1 VQYRPDLIEPIG
13 EFQVMLGNEKDYV
26 ATRVAHRLNLTGP
39 AISVHT
45 ACSTSLVAICVAV
58 DSLRGGQCG
67 MALAG
72 GASITCPPAS
82 GYLYNEG
89 AMLSPDGHTRTF
101 DADARGTVFS
111 DGAAVVLLKRL
122 EDAIADG
129 NPIYAVIRGGAVNN
143 DGGDKASFTAPSVA
157 GQAAVI
163 SMALARAGVD
173 ARSISYV
180 EAHGTAT
187 PLGDPVEI
195 AGLTQA
201 YRRHTAE
208 TGYCLI
214 GSVKSNLGHTVIAA
228 GATGV
233 IKTALALSREM
244 LPASVN
250 YRAPNPKI
258 GLEQS
263 PFRVVDRSTPWPR
276 GIEPRRAGVSAFGV
290 GGTNAH
296 VILEE
301 APRLPESSAAIA
313 PQLLKISARSRT
325 ALEAAVQR
333 LADHLDA
340 NPSINLADVAHT
352 LDQGRRAFAHRT
364 SVVAAD
370 VTSAV
375 AALRDAQTMRAA
387 RQAGAPAGVVF
398 LFPGQGAQYA
408 GMGAALYDSEPDFR
422 APFDECLAAFRD
434 ILDFDLAAA
443 MSGDDVA
450 QLARTAVLQPAMFC
464 LEYSLARL
472 WMARGVQPTVL
483 IGHSIGEFVA
493 ATLAGVMSLTDAA
506 YLVARRGALMQA
518 QPAGAMLSVRL
529 ALEKLEPLIPP
540 ELSLCADNGPGACV
554 VGGPAPAVESFAA
567 ELGRRE
573 IAARLLVTSHAFH
586 TPMMDGALAGFREEV
601 RRVALHPPRLPII
614 STRTGAPLTAAQAT
628 DPEYWTGHLR
638 EAVRFR
644 AAVEQALNE
653 APLFLEMGPRGSL
666 CALVRQHERVMRDD
680 RLVTI
685 ATLADSRESERA
697 SVAIAAGQ
705 LWSAGMTLAQGSSGG
720 ARRRVLLP
728 TYPFERQRLWVE
740 AKRPSQPAGATAT
753 QVTTSDVPPVG
764 VAPLAAPQAI
774 MQMLT
779 GSLPAGIPE
788 PSSTFSTNNTMNAIP
803 NAAIA
808 ADRRPN
814 LIARLREVFEDTSGV
829 EMADAD
835 SGATFVELGLDSLT
849 LTQVAL
855 QLKKNFSVNVTFRHL
870 METYVSLDALA
881 EYLDQQLPP
890 DVAAAP
896 AAPVTAAP
904 VAAEAV
910 VMSAPINPGIP
921 FPMPAGIAPAG
932 SPLVQQ
938 LIQQQ
943 MALMASQLALLTGMA
958 PALAMAPT
966 AAPQP
971 SVPPA
976 PAPTPVAAT
985 PAVKATGVPPASA
998 DEEAALAHTKYDVK
1012 KAFGAIARIH
1022 TSGTDLTERQRS
1034 RLDAFMQRYIEKTR
1048 KSKDYTT
1055 EHRPH
1060 LADPRVVNGFRPQ
1073 LKEIIYQIVIE
1084 RSKGAKMWDIDG
1096 NEYVDALNG
1105 FGMSLFGW
1113 QPDFVLEAVRKQ
1125 LDSGYDIGP
1134 QHPLAGEVAKLFCEV
1149 TGNDRAGLCNTG
1161 SEAVMGCVRI
1171 ARTITGRSKIV
1182 IFSGAYHGIFDE
1194 VIVRGTKKLKSI
1206 PAAPGILPNTAENV
1220 VVLDYGTPESLKWI
1234 QDHADDLA
1242 GVLVETVQSR
1252 RPDFQP
1258 IEFLKSLREITSQSG
1273 SLLIF
1278 DEVVT
1283 GFRSHPGGIQA
1294 LFGIKADLA
1303 SYGKV
1308 VGGGFPIGV
1317 IAGKREFMDA
1327 LDGGHWQFGDDSI
1340 PTVGVTYFA
1349 GTFVRHP
1356 LALVAAKAVL
1366 EHVKK
1371 QGPQMQQTL
1380 NQKVTDMVAELNAYC
1395 RELGAPITLKS
1406 FASVWKVFF
1415 DEDHALQDLLFA
1427 MMRNRGIH
1435 ILDNFPCFFTTAHT
1449 AEDFAKIKNAFKES
1463 VAELIASDFIP
1474 GRVVATPKLFDAN
1487 RPPVPGARLGRDSS
1501 GNPGWFVA
1509 NPDAPGKY
1517 MKVEG
1522 Q

>member
-1 VQYRPDLIEPIG
+1 
-13 EFQVMLGNEKDYV
+13 M
-26 ATRVAHRLNLTGP
+26 
-39 AISVHT
+39 
-45 ACSTSLVAICVAV
+45 AICMAV
-58 DSLRGGQCG
+58 DSLRSGQCG

-101 DADARGTVFS
+101 DADAQGTVFS

-122 EDAIADG
+122 EDAIAEG

-157 GQAAVI
+157 GQAAVV
-163 SMALARAGVD
+163 SMALSRAAVD

-195 AGLTQA
+195 AALTQA
-201 YRRHTAE
+201 YRRHTAD

-233 IKTALALSREM
+233 IKTALALSKEQ
-244 LPASVN
+244 LPASVH

-258 GLEQS
+258 GLEHS
-263 PFRVVDRSTPWPR
+263 PFRVVDRATPWPR
-276 GIEPRRAGVSAFGV
+276 GTVPRRAGVSAFGV

-296 VILEE
+296 VVLEE
-301 APRLPESSAAIA
+301 APPLPESSAAVG
-313 PQLLKISARSRT
+313 PQTLRISARSRS
-325 ALEAAVQR
+325 ALDAAVQR

-340 NPSINLADVAHT
+340 NPSLNIADVAYT
-352 LDQGRRAFAHRT
+352 LDVGRRTFAHRT
-364 SVVAAD
+364 SVVATDIA
-370 VTSAV
+370 SAV
-375 AALRDAQTMRAA
+375 ASLRDAQTLRAA
-387 RQAGAPAGVVF
+387 RQAGAPGGGVVF

-408 GMGAALYDSEPDFR
+408 GMGSALYDAEPEFR
-422 APFDECLAAFRD
+422 AAFDECLAAFRQV
-434 ILDFDLAAA
+434 LEFDLAAA
-443 MSGDDVA
+443 MFGNETA
-450 QLARTAVLQPAMFC
+450 QLAQTAVLQPAMFC

-472 WMARGVQPTVL
+472 WMARGVQPTLL

-493 ATLAGVMSLTDAA
+493 ATIAGVMSLPDAA
-506 YLVARRGALMQA
+506 RLVARRGALMQA
-518 QPAGAMLSVRL
+518 QPPGAMLSVRVAL
-529 ALEKLEPLIPP
+529 ATLEPMIPP
-540 ELSLCADNGPGACV
+540 ELSLCADNGPSACV
-554 VGGPAPAVESFAA
+554 VGGAGPAVEAFAA
-567 ELGRRE
+567 ELTGRDV
-573 IAARLLVTSHAFH
+573 AARLLVTSHAFH

-601 RRVALHPPRLPII
+601 RRVALHPPRMAIV

-628 DPEYWTGHLR
+628 DPEYWTGQLR
-638 EAVRFR
+638 DPVRFR
-644 AAVEQALNE
+644 LAVEQALND

-666 CALVRQHERVMRDD
+666 SALVRQHERVMRE
-680 RLVTI
+680 RMVTI
-685 ATLADSRESERA
+685 ATLGDSRENEQA
-697 SVAIAAGQ
+697 FFAAAAGQ
-705 LWSAGMTLAQGSSGG
+705 LWAAGVALVRQPAGG
-720 ARRRVLLP
+720 ARRRILLP

-740 AKRPSQPAGATAT
+740 ARRPVPPAESTAT
-753 QVTTSDVPPVG
+753 QVTTSNVPSAG
-764 VAPLAAPQAI
+764 AAPLASPQAI
-774 MQMLT
+774 IQMLT
-779 GSLPAGIPE
+779 AALPTAAPG
-788 PSSTFSTNNTMNAIP
+788 PSPTLHATNNMNAMP
-803 NAAIA
+803 SAATP

-814 LIARLREVFEDTSGV
+814 LIARLRDVFEDTSGV
-829 EMADAD
+829 EMGDAD
-835 SGATFVELGLDSLT
+835 PAASFVELGLDSLT

-855 QLKKNFSVNVTFRHL
+855 QLKKSFSVNVTFRHL
-870 METYVSLDALA
+870 MENYVSLETLA
-881 EYLDQQLPP
+881 DYLDQQLPP
-890 DVAAAP
+890 EVAAAP
-896 AAPVTAAP
+896 AAVP
-904 VAAEAV
+904 VAAEAAA
-910 VMSAPINPGIP
+910 MTAPINTGVP
-921 FPMPAGIAPAG
+921 FQMPAGLVPAG
-932 SPLVQQ
+932 SPLLQQ

-958 PALAMAPT
+958 PAMAVAPPP
-966 AAPQP
+966 APQP
-971 SVPPA
+971 AAPPA
-976 PAPTPVAAT
+976 TIAAAVAAV
-985 PAVKATGVPPASA
+985 PAAKPAGSA
-998 DEEAALAHTKYDVK
+998 AGSSDEEAALAHTKYDVK

-1022 TSGTDLTERQRS
+1022 TSGTELTERQRS
-1034 RLDAFMQRYIEKTR
+1034 RLDAFMKRYIEKTK

-1113 QPDFVLEAVRKQ
+1113 QPDFVLDAVRKQ

-1206 PAAPGILPNTAENV
+1206 PAAPGILPNTSENV

-1234 QDHADDLA
+1234 QDNAQDLA

-1258 IEFLKSLREITSQSG
+1258 IEFLKSLREITTASG
-1273 SLLIF
+1273 ALLIF

-1371 QGPQMQQTL
+1371 EGPKLQQTL
-1380 NQKVTDMVAELNAYC
+1380 NQNVTDMVAELNAYC
-1395 RELGAPITLKS
+1395 REVGAPITLKS

-1415 DEDHALQDLLFA
+1415 DEDHPLQDLLFA

-1449 AEDFAKIKNAFKES
+1449 AEDFAKIKNSFKES

-1474 GRVVATPKLFDAN
+1474 GRVVAAPKLFDAN
-1487 RPPVPGARLGRDSS
+1487 RPPVPGARLGRDAD
-1501 GNPGWFVA
+1501 GQPGWFVS

-1517 MKVEG
+1517 MKVEA